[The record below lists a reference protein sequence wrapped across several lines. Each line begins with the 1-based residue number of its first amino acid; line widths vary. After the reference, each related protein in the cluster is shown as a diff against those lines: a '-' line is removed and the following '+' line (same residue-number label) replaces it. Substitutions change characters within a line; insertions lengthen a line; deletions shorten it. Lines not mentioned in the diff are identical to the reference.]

1 MSLSVPAKN
10 RIMIDTFLGINR
22 RERISSG
29 ELADCVNVTADKYP
43 CLATRA
49 PRVIV
54 RFRDEDKNIVSPMC
68 PGKPVAALTDG
79 DDIVIACENGSV
91 LKGDKM
97 YKPFNGIAKQ
107 IVAFNNRY
115 VTVPTV
121 ASLSDDLSEAKP
133 AQVYVAGKMTVSLLS
148 ELGGDDIEYVASEE
162 APTDGSKYWYS
173 TKANGLYCWS
183 ESEKKYVS
191 WPTTY
196 VKFASAE
203 LDFSDFS
210 AGDAVNV
217 RTRSSETDS
226 TVTAYNIVE
235 AQQGYIVVSG
245 ICEQAEDAEC
255 EIFRKAPALDYIISH
270 KNRVWGCHYGG
281 AVDIDRLK
289 FVNEIYASKLGD
301 ERNWYSYQGIS
312 TDSYT
317 ASVGEGGAFTGCGIV
332 GDNVV
337 FFKENCMYTIYGT
350 QPSSYQVAKTDC
362 FGIQDGSFRSAVTI
376 NGVLYYKS
384 NHGIMRIESGS
395 LPVCISSALG
405 PDIWSEAIA
414 GTDGEKYYIQM
425 KTPSGEAQLF
435 VFDVATGFWYRENT
449 ENNKEILCFVNYKN
463 NFCYITGS
471 KTDVKSSTEYA
482 SWHSVNKLHMPV
494 RKDYSSY
501 IEYLTA
507 YAAYLEYLKDMF
519 TMATVSAEYSIWF
532 SEKIRETVAEKLG
545 TNVSELTED
554 ALNEYLSSNKILEP
568 VGAVYYWSCDFIY
581 VSSELGCN
589 TDLPCNVMEYNA
601 DTDEYEKIS
610 LVPELRTER
619 GFQWLAETGDFGM
632 NYSDFKNVS
641 AVQIRMKLE
650 EGSSVSVDI
659 SYDGE
664 SYRHLKCFDKPMKS
678 TGRIDIRPFV
688 KCDNFRLRF
697 KGKGQCV
704 IYSITITYEDGGDK
718 NVGF

>member
-49 PRVIV
+49 PRGIV

-79 DDIVIACENGSV
+79 DDIVFVSENSTFI
-91 LKGDKM
+91 KGDKV
-97 YKPFNGIAKQ
+97 YEFFNGRAKQ
-107 IVAFNNRY
+107 LVAFNDRY
-115 VTVPTV
+115 VVAPFV
-121 ASLSDDLSEAKP
+121 ASVASDLSEVKTAL
-133 AQVYVAGKMTVSLLS
+133 AVVSGKMTISLLAEPEGS
-148 ELGGDDIEYVASEE
+148 GIEYVSAEE
-162 APTDGSKYWYS
+162 APTDGTKYWFS
-173 TKANGLYCWS
+173 TKENGLYCWS
-183 ESEKKYVS
+183 EDESKYIA

-196 VKFASAE
+196 IKFANSS
-203 LDFSDFS
+203 LDFSDFAVGDTVS
-210 AGDAVNV
+210 LMSGETQADAAITSYTVKKAGLN
-217 RTRSSETDS
+217 
-226 TVTAYNIVE
+226 
-235 AQQGYIVVSG
+235 YIVVTG
-245 ICEQAEDAEC
+245 ICNPAEC
-255 EIFRKAPALDYIISH
+255 DEETVYTLCREAPQLDYIVAH
-270 KNRVWGCHYGG
+270 KNRIWGCHYGLVTTSDG
-281 AVDIDRLK
+281 DK
-289 FVNEIYASKLGD
+289 FINEIYASKLGD
-301 ERNWYSYQGIS
+301 ATNWYSYQGIS

-317 ASVGEGGAFTGCGIV
+317 VSVGEGGAFTGCGIV

-337 FFKENCMYTIYGT
+337 FFKENCMYTIYGSL
-350 QPSSYQVAKTDC
+350 PSSYQVSKTDC

-384 NHGIMRIESGS
+384 NHGIMRLESGS

-405 PDIWSEAIA
+405 TDIWSEAIA

-425 KTPSGEAQLF
+425 KTPSGEYQLF
-435 VFDVATGFWYRENT
+435 VYDTATGFWYREST
-449 ENNKEILCFVNYKN
+449 ESNKEILCFVNYKN
-463 NFCYITGS
+463 NLIYVTGNQTDIECSKKCGFYYDLHPEAKPQPPESFTGKILYLLALVFYGITVLRARTLYNLFS
-471 KTDVKSSTEYA
+471 F
-482 SWHSVNKLHMPV
+482 MPEKDA
-494 RKDYSSY
+494 RKA
-501 IEYLTA
+501 I
-507 YAAYLEYLKDMF
+507 
-519 TMATVSAEYSIWF
+519 
-532 SEKIRETVAEKLG
+532 AEKLG
-545 TNVSELTED
+545 KDNITDEEF
-554 ALNEYLSSNKILEP
+554 NEFIQAFMEP
-568 VGAVYYWSCDFIY
+568 VGYVYYWSCDFVY
-581 VSSELGCN
+581 ASGELGCN
-589 TDLPCNVMEYNA
+589 TELPCSLMEYNA

-632 NYSDFKNVS
+632 NYSDFKHVS
-641 AVQIRMKLE
+641 AIQIRMKLE